1 MYVCRLCNFQFIN
14 KQEAREKGLYVLFPP
29 ASFRKANSQN
39 GWKSSRRGVLC
50 LSEFGMKQLAGLCAK
65 KVLAAIMA
73 VPNVG
78 LEQGSVSIYF
88 QLFSYSFFFWRNAY
102 KNIYLVI
109 MCKLCSIFSVL
120 EGYVHPTVGYI
131 SRFLQLFWK
140 VFYSEDTPK
149 FWLTWIWNK
158 DFAIICFMRGR
169 LVNVWTLE
177 LTLWYLDCTYTS
189 CGELACGVLMQ
200 TIKTKQR
207 KN

>member
-1 MYVCRLCNFQFIN
+1 
-14 KQEAREKGLYVLFPP
+14 
-29 ASFRKANSQN
+29 
-39 GWKSSRRGVLC
+39 
-50 LSEFGMKQLAGLCAK
+50 MKELAGLCAK

-73 VPNVG
+73 VPDVG
-78 LEQGSVSIYF
+78 SEEQESVSIYF
-88 QLFSYSFFFWRNAY
+88 QLFSYSFFFWRNSY
-102 KNIYLVI
+102 KNVYLVI

-177 LTLWYLDCTYTS
+177 LTLWYLDCAYTS